1 MNQASSISS
10 TEKGVSNFVRA
21 QMGLH
26 GETGFSLAKKI
37 GKSYTYTR
45 ERVEGIRAWTV
56 ADLETL
62 SHLWSIPIV
71 DFFSTTMQLKQSTDN
86 D

>member
-1 MNQASSISS
+1 MNKASSISS
-10 TEKGVSNFVRA
+10 TEKDVSNFVRA

-45 ERVEGIRAWTV
+45 ERVEGIHAV
-56 ADLETL
+56 L
-62 SHLWSIPIV
+62 H
-71 DFFSTTMQLKQSTDN
+71 MN
-86 D
+86 